1 MIVALRM
8 RVVSTGKHY
17 WTMTADYPNE
27 VFAQSAALK
36 RYPGCV
42 VSRCTFPTKT
52 EYDTFVAFVRDHP
65 EYDMEQNNK

>member
-8 RVVSTGKHY
+8 RVVATGQHY

-36 RYPGCV
+36 RHAGCV
-42 VSRCTFPTKT
+42 VSRCTFPTQA
-52 EYDTFVAFVRDHP
+52 EYDSFVAFIRERP
-65 EYDMEQNNK
+65 EYAGPTS